1 MTIIDEYKKGVKYEL
16 PEIEYYLHRPV
27 GHTQPREIK
36 SQKAQLNSVHQHGT
50 QKSVK
55 MGMHYKTGVRDMKH
69 NINRD

>member
-1 MTIIDEYKKGVKYEL
+1 MSNSNEQNRGEKHEL
-16 PEIEYYLHRPV
+16 PELQHYLHRPV
-27 GHTQPREIK
+27 GHPQAREIK

-55 MGMHYKTGVRDMKH
+55 MGISNKTGLRDMKH

>member
-1 MTIIDEYKKGVKYEL
+1 MTIIDEYHKGEQHNKPEL
-16 PEIEYYLHRPV
+16 QQYLHHPV
-27 GHTQPREIK
+27 GHTQPRESK

-55 MGMHYKTGVRDMKH
+55 MQMGHKTGVRDMKH

>member
-1 MTIIDEYKKGVKYEL
+1 MTIIDEYHKGEQHQQPEL
-16 PEIEYYLHRPV
+16 EQYLHRPV

-36 SQKAQLNSVHQHGT
+36 SQKAQLNSVHRHGT

-55 MGMHYKTGVRDMKH
+55 MQMGYKTGVRDMKH

>member
-1 MTIIDEYKKGVKYEL
+1 MTILDEYHKGERHEL
-16 PEIEYYLHRPV
+16 PELEQYQHRPV

-36 SQKAQLNSVHQHGT
+36 SQKAQLNSVHRHGT

-55 MGMHYKTGVRDMKH
+55 MSMSVKTGVRDMKH